1 MVQESEGFAQR
12 WHRSWCRAAVQE
24 DVGRSRCSRA
34 EPSHTQTHTRAPGV
48 RGSAGR
54 ASPSLPATEQAPLNA
69 PLPPSRLEGDSTL
82 TVLSSPGALPPR
94 HIPELQEPPGQA
106 AVALLPCTPPMGKL
120 CQEDVVCTPG
130 FRGQSHVDA
139 GMQTLPAR
147 RRGTSESAPTCLP

>member
-34 EPSHTQTHTRAPGV
+34 EPSHTQTHTCAPGV
-48 RGSAGR
+48 RRKRRQGKSFPSSHRAGTSKR
-54 ASPSLPATEQAPLNA
+54 AP
-69 PLPPSRLEGDSTL
+69 PPSRLEGDSTVR
-82 TVLSSPGALPPR
+82 VLSSPGALPPR